1 MAIVGMGG
9 CLVGGV
15 DLAGLKVTT
24 IKKGQTQLNWTADK
38 DYDALVFVITEN
50 GVHYGSIDNIRLN
63 KNGSGVASTYGIN
76 AFNKGTDA
84 SGAGM
89 QTSVYFGSAVKGDV
103 FTSTDTVYHRNQGC
117 YGIFA
122 IEEE

>member
-1 MAIVGMGG
+1 MADIIR
-9 CLVGGV
+9 VGGGGI
-15 DLAGLKVTT
+15 DLADLKMTT
-24 IKKGQTQLNWTADK
+24 IKKGETQLNWTADK

-50 GVHYGSIDNIRLN
+50 GVHNGSIDNIRLN
-63 KNGSGVASTYGIN
+63 KNGASVSSTYGVN
-76 AFNKGTDA
+76 AFNKGTGG

-103 FTSTDTVYHRNQGC
+103 FTSTDTVYWRNQGC

-122 IEEE
+122 LEEK